1 MVKENGLGVADNNL
15 AGIFIMTAGIAVIS
29 VKDAFAKLLA
39 VDYPPV
45 QIVSLSAWL
54 SVAVLLLWSVR
65 SKHQRIVGI
74 QIFKTKHWMAHMIRS
89 GIGVISAI
97 FFLYS
102 LRYLRLADVTVIF
115 FFAPVLMTAFS
126 ALFLSEAVGKPQW
139 FAVLFGFVGVVI
151 AMQPDTG
158 NFDWKVALPLA
169 ASVTYATRSVLVRR
183 MAGIESATQIVF
195 HTRLGVGL
203 LTSVPLFL
211 YWQPMIL
218 SDFSFLIALT
228 LLQLL
233 AHIMITKSTVTASL
247 AVVGPF
253 EYTALIWATLLGY
266 FIWGE
271 IPASNIWLGA
281 LFIIGAGF
289 LMMYYETLSK
299 QGLRAHLS
307 KPAE

>member
-1 MVKENGLGVADNNL
+1 MGKANDFGAVDNNF

-29 VKDAFAKLLA
+29 VKDAFSKILV

-54 SVAVLLLWSVR
+54 SIVVLLLWSVR
-65 SKHQRIVGI
+65 SKHHRIVGT
-74 QIFKTKHWMAHMIRS
+74 QTFKTKHWRDHMIRS
-89 GIGVISAI
+89 GISVISAI

-126 ALFLSEAVGKPQW
+126 AFFLLEAVGKPQW

-151 AMQPDTG
+151 AMQPDAG

-169 ASVTYATRSVLVRR
+169 ASVTYAIQSVLVRR

-211 YWQPMIL
+211 YWQPMAL

-228 LLQLL
+228 LLQLV

-271 IPASNIWLGA
+271 IPTSKIWLGA
-281 LFIIGAGF
+281 FFIIGAG
-289 LMMYYETLSK
+289 LLIMYCEALSK
-299 QGLRAHLS
+299 KGLRVHPS
-307 KPAE
+307 KSAE